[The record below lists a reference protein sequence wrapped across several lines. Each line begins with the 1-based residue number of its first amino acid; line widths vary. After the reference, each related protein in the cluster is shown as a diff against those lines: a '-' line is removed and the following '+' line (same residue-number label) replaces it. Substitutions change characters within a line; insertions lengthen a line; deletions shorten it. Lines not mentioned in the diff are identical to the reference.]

1 MHLLVGVELVADP
14 RELGELDIT
23 VILGVL
29 VGIGAAIEAVLGLTD
44 PAVGVVFGA
53 EENRVQA
60 ELLDVAIR
68 VVVPTGTNGAA
79 EVEVVGDLH
88 GHGRGRKGAE

>member
-1 MHLLVGVELVADP
+1 MHLLIGVELVADP
-14 RELGELDIT
+14 RELGELDIA

-29 VGIGAAIEAVLGLTD
+29 VGIGTTVETVLSLTD

-53 EENRVQA
+53 EEHRVQA

-68 VVVPTGTNGAA
+68 IVIPAGTNGAA
-79 EVEVVGDLH
+79 EVEVVSDLH